1 MKDDSPRVL
10 IESERLVLRASD
22 RALAAMVA
30 DFFTRNQE
38 HIQKWSPV
46 MSADQF
52 SESGQDARLALS
64 AHAFQ
69 VGMAW
74 QWWISEKSD
83 LDRVI
88 GHVHYSQVVRGV
100 FQNAMLGYALDAA
113 FEGKGIMREAIQ
125 CSLDEVFNNGHLH
138 RVQANVQPNNH
149 RSLATLE
156 RLNFAREGYAKD
168 YLYLDGAW
176 RDHMMFAILNPKPL
190 DLANR

>member
-1 MKDDSPRVL
+1 MKDGSPRVL

-46 MSADQF
+46 MSAEQF

-74 QWWISEKSD
+74 QWWISERSD
-83 LDRVI
+83 LHTVI

-100 FQNAMLGYALDAA
+100 FQNAMLGYAVDAA

-125 CSLDEVFNNGHLH
+125 CSLDEVFTNGHLH

-168 YLYLDGAW
+168 YLYLNGAW
-176 RDHMMFAILNPKPL
+176 RDHVMFAILNPKPL